1 MPLAIIV
8 AVSENQVIG
17 INNDLPWRLPADLK
31 YFKNLTTGHTV
42 VMGRKTFDSIGKA
55 LPNRRNIVLSRNAA
69 TCPEGVECISNLD
82 TLQEWLQKNL
92 SDSDTVFIIGGDTIY
107 RQTLHL
113 AETVYLTRVHTQI
126 TKGNAFFPEL
136 DPDEWELRESKF
148 HTRDEKNAY
157 DYTFEK
163 YTRKK

>member
-1 MPLAIIV
+1 MSIAIIV

-55 LPNRRNIVLSRNAA
+55 LPNRRNIVVSRNPE
-69 TCPEGVECISNLD
+69 TCPEGVECITRLD
-82 TLQEWLQKNL
+82 AIPELATQQAL
-92 SDSDTVFIIGGDTIY
+92 DSKIVFIIGGDTIY
-107 RQTLHL
+107 KQTLHL
-113 AETVYLTRVHTQI
+113 ADTIYLTRVHTHI
-126 TKGNAFFPEL
+126 PEGNAFFQEL
-136 DPDEWELRESKF
+136 NPNEWELRESEF
-148 HTRDEKNAY
+148 HSSDEKNDY

-163 YTRKK
+163 YTRKN

>member
-1 MPLAIIV
+1 MSIAIIV

-31 YFKNLTTGHTV
+31 HFKNLTTGHTV

-55 LPNRRNIVLSRNAA
+55 LPNRRNIVISRNTT
-69 TCPEGVECISNLD
+69 TCPEGVECISRLD
-82 TLQEWLQKNL
+82 GLPTLANQQAL
-92 SDSDTVFIIGGDTIY
+92 DSQIVFIIGGDTIY

-113 AETVYLTRVHTQI
+113 ADTVYLTRVHTHIQD
-126 TKGNAFFPEL
+126 GNAFFPEL
-136 DPDEWELRESKF
+136 NPDEWELIESEF
-148 HTRDEKNAY
+148 HSGDEKNDY

-163 YTRKK
+163 YSRKN